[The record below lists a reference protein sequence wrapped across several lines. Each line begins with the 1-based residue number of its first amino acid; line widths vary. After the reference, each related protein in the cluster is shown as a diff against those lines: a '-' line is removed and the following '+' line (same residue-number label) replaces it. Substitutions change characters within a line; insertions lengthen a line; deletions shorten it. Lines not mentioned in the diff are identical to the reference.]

1 MIDRKLECKVLATLY
16 DNLTDQYHDY
26 KERTEKHITY
36 LFPQVFSDS
45 NNQAIFKIL
54 FQCVTK
60 RLPTSYEFIEKS
72 FPAVSWL
79 DMITSD
85 KFGSDPRS
93 LLWAIRHLKELY
105 YLRLSQDMALKISQA
120 AQNNQVELI
129 EKLAGTIPKVRKR
142 VFDEGQQNGNHLRT
156 AVEVI
161 NSSSEFIPFSSPR
174 AEKLFGGWT
183 RSDISSIGGKSGH
196 NKTTFIAHDA
206 KESLKRGTVDKI
218 IYFSVDE
225 PGEKIARRIIASECD
240 ISLSAMRSK
249 QIKLSF
255 DEIQKAI
262 GAIFKNRFII
272 IDDCFDAERIQQAVL
287 DIKPDRFI
295 VDHIQELDYGK
306 DGISDQKV
314 TVASKLFK
322 EAARLTNS
330 NGTIVS
336 QVRDKL
342 IDERFED
349 KIPRPHDF
357 LYASDL
363 RRKSREQTVV
373 YWEYK
378 DKQDNESLLTHFDF
392 IVWKSTYS
400 DTGKIRFTI
409 NPDKATFVEQ
419 ESRRTV
425 QDQHTEDQVW
435 RTIDKL

>member
-1 MIDRKLECKVLATLY
+1 MTDKRLECKVLATLY
-16 DNLTDQYHDY
+16 HNLINNEY
-26 KERTEKHITY
+26 KDRTEKHITY
-36 LFPQVFSDS
+36 LFPQVFSDV
-45 NNQAIFKIL
+45 NNQGIYKAL
-54 FQCVTK
+54 SHCVLK
-60 RLPTSYEFIEKS
+60 RLPTTYEFIEKT
-72 FPAVSWL
+72 FPGISLFEVIAG
-79 DMITSD
+79 DM
-85 KFGSDPRS
+85 FGADPRD
-93 LLWAIRHLKELY
+93 LLWAIRHLKEIY
-105 YLRLSQDMALKISQA
+105 YLRLTQDIAIKISDA
-120 AQNNQVELI
+120 AQASQIELI
-129 EKLAGTIPKVRKR
+129 EKLAGTLPKVRKR
-142 VFDEGQQNGNHLRT
+142 VFDEGQQNDNHVRT

-161 NSSSEFIPFSSPR
+161 NSKSEFIPFSTPR

-196 NKTTFIAHDA
+196 NKTTFIAFDA
-206 KESLKRGTVDKI
+206 KEAVKRNTVNRI

-240 ISLSAMRSK
+240 ISLSAMRNK
-249 QIKLSF
+249 TITLDYEEIKRAV
-255 DEIQKAI
+255 EQ
-262 GAIFKNRFII
+262 IFKNRFII
-272 IDDCFDAERIQQAVL
+272 IDDCFDAEKIQQAVL

-314 TVASKLFK
+314 TVASKLLK

-378 DKQDNESLLTHFDF
+378 DKQDNESLLKYFDF

-400 DTGKIRFTI
+400 DTGKIRFI
-409 NPDKATFVEQ
+409 IDPDKASFVEL
-419 ESRRTV
+419 ESKKTIS
-425 QDQHTEDQVW
+425 DQRTEDGIWNQME
-435 RTIDKL
+435 RA

>member
-1 MIDRKLECKVLATLY
+1 MTDKRLECKVLATLY
-16 DNLTDQYHDY
+16 NNLIYNAY
-26 KERTEKHITY
+26 RERTEKHITY
-36 LFPQVFSDS
+36 LFPQVFSDI
-45 NNQAIFKIL
+45 NNQAIFKAFSECIS
-54 FQCVTK
+54 K
-60 RLPTSYEFIEKS
+60 RLPTTFEFIEKT
-72 FPAVSWL
+72 FPTVSL
-79 DMITSD
+79 FEMLAGDR
-85 KFGSDPRS
+85 FGSDPRD

-105 YLRLSQDMALKISQA
+105 YLRISQDIALKISHA
-120 AQNNQVELI
+120 ARDSQFDLI

-142 VFDEGQQNGNHLRT
+142 VFDEGQQNGDHFKT

-161 NSSSEFIPFSSPR
+161 NSKSEFIPFHSPR
-174 AEKLFGGWT
+174 AEMLFGGWT

-196 NKTTFIAHDA
+196 NKTTFIAYDA
-206 KESLKRGTVDKI
+206 KESIKRGTVNKI

-225 PGEKIARRIIASECD
+225 PGEKIARRIIASELT
-240 ISLSAMRSK
+240 ISLSAMRNK
-249 QIKLSF
+249 TIRLEYQ
-255 DEIQKAI
+255 EIQRAI
-262 GAIFKNRFII
+262 GKIFKDRFIL
-272 IDDCFDAERIQQAVL
+272 IDDLFDAEHIQQAVL

-314 TVASKLFK
+314 TVASKLLK
-322 EAARLTNS
+322 EAARLTHS

-378 DKQDNESLLTHFDF
+378 DKQDDESLLKHFDF
-392 IVWKSTYS
+392 IIWKSTYS
-400 DTGKIRFTI
+400 DTGKIRFI
-409 NPDKATFVEQ
+409 IDPDKATFTEM
-419 ESRRTV
+419 ESKKTIS
-425 QDQHTEDQVW
+425 DQHTEDSIW
-435 RTIDKL
+435 NSLEKR

>member
-1 MIDRKLECKVLATLY
+1 MTDKRLECKVLATLY
-16 DNLTDQYHDY
+16 HNLINNEY
-26 KERTEKHITY
+26 KDRTEKHITY
-36 LFPQVFSDS
+36 LFPQVFSDV
-45 NNQAIFKIL
+45 NNQGVFKAL
-54 FQCVTK
+54 SHCVLK
-60 RLPTSYEFIEKS
+60 RLPTTYEFIEKT
-72 FPAVSWL
+72 FPAVSL
-79 DMITSD
+79 FEVIAGDR
-85 KFGSDPRS
+85 FGADPRD
-93 LLWAIRHLKELY
+93 LLWAIRHLKEIY
-105 YLRLSQDMALKISQA
+105 YLRLAQDIALKISEA
-120 AQNNQVELI
+120 AQADNIGLI
-129 EKLAGTIPKVRKR
+129 EKLAGTLPKVRKR
-142 VFDEGQQNGNHLRT
+142 VFDEGQQNGDHLRR

-161 NSSSEFIPFSSPR
+161 NSTSEFIPFSSPR
-174 AEKLFGGWT
+174 AQALFGGWT

-206 KESLKRGTVDKI
+206 KESIKRGTVNKVV
-218 IYFSVDE
+218 YFSVDE

-249 QIKLSF
+249 QIQLSYE
-255 DEIQKAI
+255 EIQKSI

-272 IDDCFDAERIQQAVL
+272 IDDLFDAERIQQAIL

-295 VDHIQELDYGK
+295 IDHIQELDYGK

-378 DKQDNESLLTHFDF
+378 DKQDNESLLKYFDF
-392 IVWKSTYS
+392 IIWKSTYS
-400 DTGKIRFTI
+400 DTGKIRFI
-409 NPDKATFVEQ
+409 IDPDKATFTEMESKKTAIEQ
-419 ESRRTV
+419 R
-425 QDQHTEDQVW
+425 TEDGFWKQME
-435 RTIDKL
+435 KA